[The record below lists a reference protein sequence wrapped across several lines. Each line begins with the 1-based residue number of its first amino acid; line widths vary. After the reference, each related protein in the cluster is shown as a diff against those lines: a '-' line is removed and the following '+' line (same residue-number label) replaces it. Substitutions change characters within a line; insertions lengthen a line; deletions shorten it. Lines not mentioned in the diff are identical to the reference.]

1 MVQITAVP
9 SVAVMIGVSR
19 ILRGQSVTA
28 VLGNTKLG
36 ASTEKALRKRYIQ
49 RSLELLQGE
58 GKKGTVFTLEGV
70 E

>member
-1 MVQITAVP
+1 ML
-9 SVAVMIGVSR
+9 GVSR

-28 VLGNTKLG
+28 VLGNTKLE
-36 ASTEKALRKRYIQ
+36 ASTEKALRRKYIQ

-58 GKKGTVFTLEGV
+58 GKKGVVFTLEGV